1 MEKTENSP
9 SLTGDE
15 ARLVVYGNHVDWTPV
30 ADTEKII
37 DHRRWSVTYTGVFY
51 CKPLGRHFRFVWDQ
65 PASECQ
71 DGRPFD
77 YVREY
82 CPQEVVEREVTRHE
96 WVPV

>member
-15 ARLVVYGNHVDWTPV
+15 ARLVVHGDHVDWTPV
-30 ADTEKII
+30 VNTMALLRHD
-37 DHRRWSVTYTGVFY
+37 RWSVTYTGVFY
-51 CKPLGRHFRFVWDQ
+51 CKPLGRYFRFEWDK

-71 DGRPFD
+71 DSCPFD
-77 YVREY
+77 YVHKY
-82 CPQEVVEREVTRHE
+82 CPQEVVRREVTRHE